1 MWNPASCRTSS
12 KGGGAL
18 GGDRFQL
25 YAAHKLPTVNFD
37 VLTDE
42 EGEVLRARCKGNPTY
57 TANLLHMSVETVHR
71 RQRTIQKKLGD

>member
-1 MWNPASCRTSS
+1 M
-12 KGGGAL
+12 

-71 RQRTIQKKLGD
+71 RQRTIRDKLGA

>member
-1 MWNPASCRTSS
+1 MRI
-12 KGGGAL
+12 

-25 YAAHKLPTVNFD
+25 YAARKVPTARFD
-37 VLTDE
+37 ILTDE

-71 RQRTIQKKLGD
+71 RQRTIKMKLGD

>member
-1 MWNPASCRTSS
+1 M
-12 KGGGAL
+12 

-42 EGEVLRARCKGNPTY
+42 EGEVLYLDYRV
-57 TANLLHMSVETVHR
+57 HTVLYSDYR
-71 RQRTIQKKLGD
+71 